1 MANVSRIRGFRPIRH
16 LTGAPYNG
24 QGQAMLCIGANES
37 TALFIGDVVVYG
49 GTAGAAGSVVS
60 GMDVEGMATILH
72 STVTTTGNGV
82 AGVIVGFA
90 QNATL
95 PTKHNPASTDRVVF
109 VETAWD
115 VVYEVQ
121 EDGVGNNIAV
131 TAIGANIAIISGA
144 GSTVTGASAYALDS
158 SDTATTLTYPLRLL
172 GLVKRPDNA
181 LGLASTDLGKFEVVF
196 NNGAATSVGVN

>member
-1 MANVSRIRGFRPIRH
+1 MANVSRIRGFRPVRQ

-24 QGQAMLCIGANES
+24 QGTPMLCIGANES

-49 GTAGAAGSVVS
+49 GTAGAAGAIVS
-60 GMDVEGMATILH
+60 GMDVEGMASVLH
-72 STVTTTGNGV
+72 STATTTGNGV
-82 AGVIVGFA
+82 AGVIVGFI
-90 QNATL
+90 QDQTL
-95 PTKHNPASTDRVVF
+95 PKKYNPASTDRVVL

-121 EDGVGNNIAV
+121 EDGVGNNLAA
-131 TAIGANIAIISGA
+131 TAIGANIAMVTGA
-144 GSTVTGASAYALDS
+144 GSTVTGASAYAIDS

-181 LGLASTDLGKFEVVF
+181 LGLASTDLAKFEVVF
-196 NNGAATSVGVN
+196 NNGAAASVGVA